1 MEGSV
6 GTAQARV
13 TLDGPLGERGLGYLA
28 SVRAGFP
35 GVVVSSDEPS
45 YLHGEMGDALV
56 KLEAAALGGRL
67 RLLGYT
73 SESELGAAAVARS
86 AERGPRHS
94 FEWES
99 RSVGA
104 TWTYAGEVIAADVR
118 LWSASAEAAS
128 LWLAPEDP
136 VRMASLR
143 RDLGVLA
150 RLERKGAAA
159 SSAAGL
165 RLERLRTSY
174 RALSPEGEGWQ
185 SAERPRIATAFVEHA
200 RALGG
205 HGRVWLGVAVSA
217 GAGAV
222 RASPRMSASW
232 SIGRATLSA
241 SAARLHQFAQ
251 SVRNPESVV
260 SNVFPA
266 ELFVAAGTT
275 TPDGAQAPV
284 ARSDQAVLALDV
296 RPLPAVRVS
305 GQAYARSFTDLLLI
319 APVEGG
325 PFATAGFVNG
335 SGSARG
341 IALEAAL
348 AMARY
353 ALVGGYGW
361 QRVRFRHAG
370 GSYAPVHGTAHVA
383 DAGVI
388 AFPTVTTQV
397 RIGVAGALGRRGTAL
412 AAPLEWEACQLLDQG
427 CEFGGSPDHTGEP
440 LGGTTLPTYLR
451 VDVGLRKHWHARLAG
466 RDVLIAAFG
475 SVTNVLSAGNVLT
488 YGPDPVTGVRVPLE
502 MRPRAPLVVGM
513 DLRF

>member
-35 GVVVSSDEPS
+35 GVVVPSDEPS

-185 SAERPRIATAFVEHA
+185 SAERPGIATAFVEHA

-232 SIGRATLSA
+232 SIGRVTLSA

-296 RPLPAVRVS
+296 RPLPAVWVS

-341 IALEAAL
+341 IALEAA
-348 AMARY
+348 
-353 ALVGGYGW
+353 
-361 QRVRFRHAG
+361 
-370 GSYAPVHGTAHVA
+370 
-383 DAGVI
+383 
-388 AFPTVTTQV
+388 
-397 RIGVAGALGRRGTAL
+397 
-412 AAPLEWEACQLLDQG
+412 PLEWEACQLL
-427 CEFGGSPDHTGEP
+427 S
-440 LGGTTLPTYLR
+440 R
-451 VDVGLRKHWHARLAG
+451 
-466 RDVLIAAFG
+466 
-475 SVTNVLSAGNVLT
+475 S
-488 YGPDPVTGVRVPLE
+488 GVRV
-502 MRPRAPLVVGM
+502 RGQPRSHG
-513 DLRF
+513 